1 MLKLSRNGIG
11 LLTSQYKSVLRKCM
25 FLNMCAAGMIT
36 FASVANAVTYDSATS
51 PEFQYMATTLDMG
64 DSAFV
69 YGRDGYNVI
78 EIMSEGDES
87 ISDAHKNGWI
97 RNHGITMFGYN
108 TSGVQ
113 VSSTSVEHKHN
124 ITVGQG
130 LAINGGGVIANMN
143 NDSSNTQLTIYKT
156 DFSDNSATRFIN
168 ELGGVDYTGMSVGGV
183 ISNYSKNQ
191 ADLVLATFNDNYTM
205 HFNQASGGAIY
216 NGSNAL
222 YGTEIVLG
230 SIQSSGSVFANNHA
244 GNELMEIDFPGIS
257 SQVESK
263 ILDVWVNNSTDTL
276 NGSLGTL
283 ATGGAIHNTGS
294 YTSNSD
300 RFEYNHA
307 VGITSKGGAIYN
319 DKNNEYPTLGEFG
332 GEMNL
337 NGIVTF
343 VNNYAG
349 KGVTAIGGTSYA
361 TTAHGGAIYNDGELN
376 IASGVSDAVYFG
388 NDTGT
393 PGSAGNY
400 AIAEGEA
407 AGGAVY
413 NDTNGEINAIRSN
426 TIFQE
431 NYAQSLSTGSAL
443 GGAIANYGKI
453 ALEGGTYTNNRA
465 VSANGSALGGA
476 IYNGVKDS
484 VKGKITLDV
493 DQNTVFSGN
502 SAKSG
507 GAIYNAGIIDGT
519 VSSDAILRFTGNSAS
534 ETSGDMALGNSIYN
548 ASGASIS
555 IQLTDNAKIHFDTD
569 QSVYN
574 DGTLFRIAGSNNIPS
589 ELGSAVVST
598 MAGGDDTGILL
609 DTTLYSAS
617 DSAVYTINRTNL
629 VLSSTGYIDSKAI
642 TSSALNDTALNLN
655 NNTIE
660 LQSGS
665 HMNLNSGNDTLSNND
680 FTVASNAALGYKNQN
695 DNTAYL
701 ANTINNSGTVSYYAN
716 SNNSDVYVAKALI
729 NSNTL
734 NAAAD
739 SLLTNIHID
748 NLKSKE
754 NNQIVV
760 NLYNPSGN
768 PSESKADILVIDNT
782 IHSDAGTATKIVFND
797 MANQAISQVYLGT
810 DDKIY
815 FAKTQTSQPDYDFD
829 NTFTTTARNDNYVI
843 KVGYEENGAVYDW
856 FLYRAADIDPAL
868 DPEDIALI
876 DLPRAALEQT
886 RSILFPIS
894 RTNRGQCSCYQDN
907 CNNGYCQYENTRTK
921 RRLWATPI
929 YRKGTYDKPIE
940 TDFTLK
946 GIDFG
951 FDYQPTHSDM
961 LGIFGSYRNGTYE
974 NDGNKGK
981 KYFSHF
987 GSELDIT
994 SLIGGLY
1001 YRKYFGNL
1009 YMLGAVY
1016 GGKLDV
1022 DVKTDT
1028 KVKGTVDGHT
1038 IGAQGEMGY
1047 DIRLTHREVLTPSL
1061 RATYGYVKFKDATV
1075 NNKKVSISAVN
1086 NVELEAA
1093 IKYEYQFNNEYQL
1106 PTTGYIKPSVIQTI
1120 SNGGKVKIADREYT
1134 DTIENETL
1142 GRIEIGADAEIIKNF
1157 SVGAF
1162 GNYTFGSEYK
1172 AWGVGGNVKYVW

>member
-36 FASVANAVTYDSATS
+36 FASVANAEVYDSATWS
-51 PEFQYMATTLDMG
+51 ELQHMG
-64 DSAFV
+64 NTINDGNELYV
-69 YGRDGYNVI
+69 HGNGGYNITEV
-78 EIMSEGDES
+78 MSGETDET
-87 ISDAHKNGWI
+87 KNGWI
-97 RNHGITMFGYN
+97 RNQKKTMFGYD
-108 TSGVQ
+108 TSGQKVN
-113 VSSTSVEHKHN
+113 STVVAHKHN
-124 ITVGQG
+124 IKIVNGSYH
-130 LAINGGGVIANMN
+130 NGGGVIANMN
-143 NDSSNTQLTIYKT
+143 NDAYNTELKIYKT
-156 DFSDNSATRFIN
+156 DFYDNSATNFVN
-168 ELGGVDYTGMSVGGV
+168 DYGGRDTSGVSVGGV
-183 ISNYSKNQ
+183 INNYSKNQ
-191 ADLVLATFNDNYTM
+191 ADLVQVSFNDNYTM

-216 NGSNAL
+216 NGANYL
-222 YGTEIVLG
+222 YATDELALG
-230 SIQSSGSVFANNHA
+230 SIKSSNSVFANNHA
-244 GNELMEIDFPGIS
+244 GNELMEIS
-257 SQVESK
+257 SQAVESA
-263 ILDVWVNNSTDTL
+263 ILDAWVNNSYDDEKGDL
-276 NGSLGTL
+276 SIL

-294 YTSNSD
+294 YTASD
-300 RFEYNHA
+300 NRFEFNHA
-307 VGITSKGGAIYN
+307 IGETSKGGAIYN
-319 DKNNEYPTLGEFG
+319 DKDDAHPDKDS
-332 GEMNL
+332 GEMTL
-337 NGIVTF
+337 ELIDTF
-343 VNNYAG
+343 VGNYVG
-349 KGVTAIGGTSYA
+349 QGVNAKDGTFYAI
-361 TTAHGGAIYNDGELN
+361 TAHGGAIYNNGTLS
-376 IASGVSDAVYFG
+376 IASGNGDAVYFG
-388 NDTGT
+388 NDVQD
-393 PGSAGNY
+393 PGSKGNY

-407 AGGAVY
+407 AGGAIY
-413 NDTNGEINAIRSN
+413 NDISGEIDAIRSN
-426 TIFQE
+426 SIFQK
-431 NYAQSLSTGSAL
+431 NYVQGLSNGSAL
-443 GGAIANYGKI
+443 GGAIANYGEI
-453 ALEGGTYTNNRA
+453 ALQGGTYTDNYA
-465 VSANGSALGGA
+465 TSANGSALGGA
-476 IYNGVKDS
+476 IYNGPS
-484 VKGKITLDV
+484 VSTTTGKITLEIA
-493 DQNTVFSGN
+493 QNTTFNGN

-507 GAIYNAGIIDGT
+507 GAIYNEGIIDGT
-519 VSSDAILRFTGNSAS
+519 ISSNAILDFENNSAS
-534 ETSGDMALGNSIYN
+534 ATTSDGISLGNSIYN

-574 DGTLFRIAGSNNIPS
+574 DGTSFKISGTNTAPS
-589 ELGSAVVST
+589 ALDSATVSA
-598 MAGGDDTGILL
+598 MADGDDTGILL
-609 DTTLYSAS
+609 ETTLYSAS
-617 DSAVYTINRTNL
+617 DSAVYTINKTNL
-629 VLSSTGYIDSKAI
+629 VLSSTGYIDSIAI
-642 TSSALNDTALNLN
+642 TSSALSDTALNLN

-680 FTVASNAALGYKNQN
+680 FTVASGAALGYKNQN
-695 DNTAYL
+695 DNVDYL

-734 NAAAD
+734 NAAD
-739 SLLTNIHID
+739 GLLTNIHID

-760 NLYNPSGN
+760 NLYNPSDDT
-768 PSESKADILVIDNT
+768 SDSKADILVIDNT

-815 FAKTQTSQPDYDFD
+815 FAKTQTSQLDYDFD

-1120 SNGGKVKIADREYT
+1120 SNGGKVKIADSEYT